1 MCMEVLLTAH
11 TCSAWEGLKKG
22 SDPQELEL
30 KMVLSH
36 RVGPQ
41 KHSAPLEEQLLLLTA
56 EPT

>member
-1 MCMEVLLTAH
+1 MEVLLTAH